1 MFSCF
6 FSCFK
11 PTIIEIPPNPIE
23 LFITSQKEKFKSL
36 DRTNLNNNIEQEFYD
51 LDQYNTTVKEA
62 DNVLESSWK
71 TRIISRY
78 TPRGVVYMHYDAY
91 KQGFAYYC
99 TENLPY
105 RLSNSVAVDYVKAF
119 HCYDFF
125 MDENY
130 YDDDYKHPLL
140 EVFNPK
146 PKVIDPSNNNVPN
159 IKQGPF
165 IQRKR
170 KETKTVETKED
181 DKTPQTP
188 QKPKHQNK
196 FIYLG
201 HPRNMNL
208 LKKPKQQTKMFNSP
222 VMNSMKAMS
231 WADYKASRV

>member
-11 PTIIEIPPNPIE
+11 PTIIEKQPNPIE
-23 LFITSQKEKFKSL
+23 SFVTSQKEKFKSL
-36 DRTNLNNNIEQEFYD
+36 NRTNLNNNIEMEFYD
-51 LDQYNTTVKEA
+51 LKKYNTTVKEA
-62 DNVLESSWK
+62 DNLLESNWK
-71 TRIISRY
+71 TRIFSRY
-78 TPRGVVYMHYDAY
+78 TPKGVIYMHYDAY

-99 TENLPY
+99 VENLPY
-105 RLSNSVAVDYVKAF
+105 RVSNSVAVDYVKTF

-130 YDDDYKHPLL
+130 YDDDYKHPLI

-146 PKVIDPSNNNVPN
+146 PKLVDPSNNNLPN

-170 KETKTVETKED
+170 KETKSVESKD
-181 DKTPQTP
+181 DGQTP

-208 LKKPKQQTKMFNSP
+208 LKKPKQLTKMFNSP
-222 VMNSMKAMS
+222 VMNSMKSMS

>member
-11 PTIIEIPPNPIE
+11 PTIIEKQPNPIE
-23 LFITSQKEKFKSL
+23 SFVTSQKEKFKSL
-36 DRTNLNNNIEQEFYD
+36 NRTNLNNNIEMEFYD
-51 LDQYNTTVKEA
+51 LKKYNTTVKEA
-62 DNVLESSWK
+62 DNLLESNWK
-71 TRIISRY
+71 TRIFSRY
-78 TPRGVVYMHYDAY
+78 TPKGVVYMHYDAY

-99 TENLPY
+99 VENLPY
-105 RLSNSVAVDYVKAF
+105 RVSNSVAVDYVKTF

-130 YDDDYKHPLL
+130 YDDDYKHPLI

-146 PKVIDPSNNNVPN
+146 PKLVDPSNNNVPN

-170 KETKTVETKED
+170 KETKSVESKD
-181 DKTPQTP
+181 DGQTP

-208 LKKPKQQTKMFNSP
+208 LKKPKQPTKMFNSP
-222 VMNSMKAMS
+222 VMNSMKSMS